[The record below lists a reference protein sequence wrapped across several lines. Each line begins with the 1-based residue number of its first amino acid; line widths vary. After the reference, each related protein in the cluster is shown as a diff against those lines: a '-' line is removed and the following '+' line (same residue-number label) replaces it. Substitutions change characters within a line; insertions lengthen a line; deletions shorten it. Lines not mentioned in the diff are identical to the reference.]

1 MTTKAEILKTIELR
15 QSTLK
20 TWLSCPLMYRFRHID
35 KLEPAFRYPG
45 TIHGS
50 ALHMVLK
57 QLHEGEWNGDLR
69 ALYTKAL
76 NHYLYASDEAHI
88 PVRWKGDMHPEIE
101 KLKANAVEILENYQS
116 KDYNKNAVVLFSEVQ
131 FRVKILGYEF
141 TGTIDQVR
149 KNPDGSF
156 ELLDFKSSAQRPN
169 HYAIPNDI
177 QLTLYSYA
185 CKFGE
190 LLVDGLWIR
199 PNLQFSSVGIYFL
212 RAHEVYKRKVPGK
225 EVGNEKSD
233 PFIRTRKSIN
243 DLRAFRHEVRSVLS
257 AMLRPITY
265 QGNSVYHPNTA
276 SCAFCSYATHCIS
289 RNDNVPVK
297 DADMAHELLAELNM
311 AG

>member
-1 MTTKAEILKTIELR
+1 MTKAEILETIELR

-20 TWLSCPLMYRFRHID
+20 TWLSCPLMYKFRHID

-69 ALYTKAL
+69 SLYTKAL
-76 NHYLYASDEAHI
+76 NHYLYASDESHI
-88 PVRWKGDMHPEIE
+88 PVRWKGDMHDEIE
-101 KLKANAVEILENYQS
+101 SLKVNAVEILENYRS
-116 KDYNKNAVVLFSEVQ
+116 KEYNKSAVVLFSEAM
-131 FRVKILGYEF
+131 FRAKILGYEF

-149 KNPDGSF
+149 LNPNNSV

-169 HYAIPNDI
+169 YYAVPNDI
-177 QLTLYSYA
+177 QLTLYAYA
-185 CKFGE
+185 LKYGE
-190 LLVDGLWIR
+190 LLVDGIWVKTNMLVDT
-199 PNLQFSSVGIYFL
+199 VGIYFL
-212 RAHEVYKRKVPGK
+212 RAHEVYKRRTGDTLPG
-225 EVGNEKSD
+225 EEKGD
-233 PFIRTRKSIN
+233 PFIRTTKSIQ
-243 DLRAFRHEVRSVLS
+243 DLRAFRHEIRAQLS
-257 AMLRPITY
+257 AMVKPWY
-265 QGNSVYHPNTA
+265 YPNTA

>member
-1 MTTKAEILKTIELR
+1 MTTKAEILETIELR

-76 NHYLYASDEAHI
+76 NHYLYAGDESHI
-88 PVRWKGDMHPEIE
+88 PVRWKGDMHQEIE
-101 KLKANAVEILENYQS
+101 ALKANAVEILENYRR
-116 KDYNKNAVVLFSEVQ
+116 KEYNKSAVVLFSETR
-131 FRVKILGYEF
+131 FRSRILGYEF

-149 KNPDGSF
+149 LNPDNSV

-169 HYAIPNDI
+169 YYAIPNDI
-177 QLTLYSYA
+177 QLSLYAYVLKYS
-185 CKFGE
+185 E
-190 LLVDGLWIR
+190 LFVDGIWVKPNMLVD
-199 PNLQFSSVGIYFL
+199 SVGIYFL

-225 EVGNEKSD
+225 EIGDEKGD
-233 PFIRTRKSIN
+233 PFIRTTKSIQ
-243 DLRAFRHEVRSVLS
+243 DLRAFRQEIRAQLS
-257 AMLRPITY
+257 AMVKPWY
-265 QGNSVYHPNTA
+265 YPNTA

>member
-1 MTTKAEILKTIELR
+1 MTKAEILETIELR

-20 TWLSCPLMYRFRHID
+20 TWLSCPLMYKFRHID
-35 KLEPAFRYPG
+35 KLEASFRYPG
-45 TIHGS
+45 TVHGS

-69 ALYTKAL
+69 AMYTKAL
-76 NHYLYASDEAHI
+76 NHYLYASDESHI
-88 PVRWKGDMHPEIE
+88 PVRWKGEMHPEIE
-101 KLKANAVEILENYQS
+101 KLKVNAVEILENYRS
-116 KDYNKNAVVLFSEVQ
+116 KDFNKNSLVLFSEVM

-149 KNPDGSF
+149 KNPDGTV

-169 HYAIPNDI
+169 YYAVPNDI

-185 CKFGE
+185 LKYGE
-190 LLVDGLWIR
+190 LLVDGIWVKTNMLVDT
-199 PNLQFSSVGIYFL
+199 VGIYFL

-225 EVGNEKSD
+225 EIGDEKGD
-233 PFIRTRKSIN
+233 PFMMTTKSIN
-243 DLRAFRHEVRSVLS
+243 DLRAFRHEIRAQLS
-257 AMLRPITY
+257 AMVKPWY
-265 QGNSVYHPNTA
+265 YPNTA
-276 SCAFCSYATHCIS
+276 SCAFCSYATHCIG
-289 RNDNVPVK
+289 RNDNVPEK

>member
-1 MTTKAEILKTIELR
+1 VTKKEILETIELR

-20 TWLSCPLMYRFRHID
+20 TWSSCALMYKFRFID
-35 KLEPAFRYPG
+35 KLEPAFRYPA

-50 ALHMVLK
+50 ALHLVLK
-57 QLHEGEWNGDLR
+57 QLHEGEWSGDLQS
-69 ALYTKAL
+69 LYTKAL
-76 NHYLYASDEAHI
+76 NHYLYASDESHI
-88 PVRWKGDMHPEIE
+88 PVRWKGDMHKEIE
-101 KLKANAVEILENYQS
+101 KLKNNAVEILENYRS

-149 KNPDGSF
+149 LNPDNSV

-177 QLTLYSYA
+177 QLTLYAYA
-185 CKFGE
+185 LKYGE
-190 LLVDGLWIR
+190 LLVDGIWVKTNMLVDT
-199 PNLQFSSVGIYFL
+199 VGIYFL

-225 EVGNEKSD
+225 EIGDEKGD
-233 PFIRTRKSIN
+233 PFIRTTKSIN
-243 DLRAFRHEVRSVLS
+243 DLRAFRHEIRAQLS
-257 AMLRPITY
+257 AMVKPWY
-265 QGNSVYHPNTA
+265 YPNTA

-289 RNDNVPVK
+289 RNDNVPEK

>member
-1 MTTKAEILKTIELR
+1 MTKQEILDTIELR

-20 TWLSCPLMYRFRHID
+20 TWLSCPLMYKYRHIE

-45 TIHGS
+45 TVHGS
-50 ALHMVLK
+50 ALHLVLSW
-57 QLHEGEWNGDLR
+57 LHAGEWKGDLR

-76 NHYLYASDEAHI
+76 NYYLYASEEDQI
-88 PVRWKGDMHPEIE
+88 PVRWKRDMAKEIE
-101 KLKANAVEILENYQS
+101 ALKVNAVEILENYRS
-116 KDYNKNAVVLFSEVQ
+116 KGYNKDAIVLFSEVA
-131 FRVKILGYEF
+131 FRTKILGYLF

-149 KNPDGSF
+149 KNPDGTI
-156 ELLDFKSSAQRPN
+156 ELLDFKSSKMRPN
-169 HYAIPNDI
+169 QYAIPNDI

>member
-1 MTTKAEILKTIELR
+1 MRKQEILETIELR

-20 TWLSCPLMYRFRHID
+20 TWLSCPLMYKFRHID
-35 KLEPAFRYPG
+35 KLEPSFRYPG

-76 NHYLYASDEAHI
+76 NHYLYAGDESHI
-88 PVRWKGDMHPEIE
+88 PVRWKGDMHKEIE
-101 KLKANAVEILENYQS
+101 ALKANAVEILENYRS
-116 KDYNKNAVVLFSEVQ
+116 KDYNKNAVVLFSEAR
-131 FRVKILGYEF
+131 FRSRILGYEF

-149 KNPDGSF
+149 LNPDNSV

-177 QLTLYSYA
+177 QLSLYAYVLKYS
-185 CKFGE
+185 E
-190 LLVDGLWIR
+190 LFVDGIWVKPNMLVD
-199 PNLQFSSVGIYFL
+199 SVGIYFL

-225 EVGNEKSD
+225 EIGDEKGD
-233 PFIRTRKSIN
+233 PFIRTTKSIQ
-243 DLRAFRHEVRSVLS
+243 DLRAFRHEIRAQLS
-257 AMLRPITY
+257 AMVKPWY
-265 QGNSVYHPNTA
+265 YPNTA
-276 SCAFCSYATHCIS
+276 SCSFCTYATHCVC
-289 RNDNVPVK
+289 RNDNVPEK

>member
-1 MTTKAEILKTIELR
+1 MTKQEILDTIELR

-20 TWLSCPLMYRFRHID
+20 TWLSCPLMYKFRHID

-45 TIHGS
+45 TVHGS

-88 PVRWKGDMHPEIE
+88 PVRWKGEMHPEIE
-101 KLKANAVEILENYQS
+101 KLKANAVEILENYRS
-116 KDYNKNAVVLFSEVQ
+116 KDFNQNAVVLFSEVQ

-141 TGTIDQVR
+141 TGTVDQVR
-149 KNPDGSF
+149 KNPDGTV

-177 QLTLYSYA
+177 QLTLYAYA
-185 CKFGE
+185 LKYGE
-190 LLVDGLWIR
+190 LLVDGIWVR
-199 PNLQFSSVGIYFL
+199 PNMLVDSVGIYFL
-212 RAHEVYKRKVPGK
+212 RAHEVYKRKTGDALPGD
-225 EVGNEKSD
+225 EKGD
-233 PFIRTRKSIN
+233 PFIRTTKSIQ
-243 DLRAFRHEVRSVLS
+243 DLRAFRQEIRAQLS
-257 AMLRPITY
+257 AMVKPWY
-265 QGNSVYHPNTA
+265 YPNTA

-289 RNDNVPVK
+289 RNENVPVK

>member
-1 MTTKAEILKTIELR
+1 MKKQDILDTIELR

-20 TWLSCPLMYRFRHID
+20 TWLSCPLMYKFRHID

-45 TIHGS
+45 TVHGS

-88 PVRWKGDMHPEIE
+88 PVRWKGDMHKEIE
-101 KLKANAVEILENYQS
+101 KLKSNAVEILENYRS
-116 KDYNKNAVVLFSEVQ
+116 KDYNKEAVVLFSEVQ

-149 KNPDGSF
+149 KNPDGSV
-156 ELLDFKSSAQRPN
+156 ELLDFKSSAQRMN
-169 HYAIPNDI
+169 YHAVPNDI
-177 QLTLYSYA
+177 QISLYVYS

-190 LLVDGLWIR
+190 LLVDGTWVR
-199 PNLQFSSVGIYFL
+199 PNMLVDSAGIYFL
-212 RAHEVYKRKVPGK
+212 RAHELYKRRTGESLPGEEK
-225 EVGNEKSD
+225 GN
-233 PFIRTRKSIN
+233 PFIRTTKSIN
-243 DLRAFRHEVRSVLS
+243 DLRAFRHEIRAQLS
-257 AMLRPITY
+257 AMVKPWY
-265 QGNSVYHPNTA
+265 YPNTA

>member
-1 MTTKAEILKTIELR
+1 MTKAEILETIELR

-20 TWLSCPLMYRFRHID
+20 TWLSCPLMYKFRHID

-50 ALHMVLK
+50 ALHMVLR
-57 QLHEGEWNGDLR
+57 QLHEGEWNGDLQS
-69 ALYTKAL
+69 LYTKAL
-76 NHYLYASDEAHI
+76 NHYLYASDESHI
-88 PVRWKGDMHPEIE
+88 PVRWKGDMHKEIE
-101 KLKANAVEILENYQS
+101 KLKANAVEILENYRS

-141 TGTIDQVR
+141 SGTADQVR
-149 KNPDGSF
+149 LNPDNSV

-177 QLTLYSYA
+177 QLTLYAYA
-185 CKFGE
+185 LKYGE
-190 LLVDGLWIR
+190 LLVDGIWVR
-199 PNLQFSSVGIYFL
+199 PNMLVDSVGIYFL

-225 EVGNEKSD
+225 EVGDEKGD
-233 PFIRTRKSIN
+233 PFIRTIKSIQ
-243 DLRAFRHEVRSVLS
+243 DLRAFRHEIRAQLS
-257 AMLRPITY
+257 AMVKPWY
-265 QGNSVYHPNTA
+265 YPNTA
-276 SCAFCSYATHCIS
+276 SCAFCSYATHCVS

-311 AG
+311 AS